1 MSLEKIKQ
9 DRLKKLANLQSFGI
23 DAYPDKG
30 LVGRILIKEV
40 LENFADFEQVKREI
54 ILAGRLRA
62 LRLHGAL
69 AFATLQDVSGS
80 FQLFFQKDK
89 LGEEMY
95 SLFADNLDMGDFIE
109 AVGELFVTQKGE
121 KTLLVKKF
129 KILSKAL
136 NQLPDKWHGLSDV
149 EERFRRRYLDILMNE
164 ETKKCFETRSEII
177 KNIRKFLEM
186 RDFLEVETPILQA
199 LPGGALARPFK
210 THLNA
215 LDMDLYLRVAP
226 ELYLKRLLVAGF
238 EKVYELG
245 RCFRNEGM
253 GKAHNPDFTILEFYW
268 AYADYEQL
276 MELTEEMF
284 EFLVPELEFEY
295 QKNRIDLAAPFK
307 RITMSDLLLEH
318 YKIDIAQVTK
328 EEMVKVL
335 TEAGEKVDQEMPLCK
350 MIDELF
356 KTLRP
361 KIIQPTFVMNHPIEM
376 SPLAKA
382 SPDNKK
388 EAARFQLLI
397 GGMELINAYS
407 ELNDPQDQATRM
419 KAQEQHQ
426 GKDDR
431 AELGLNPAKL
441 DEEIQRFDQDYIEA
455 LEYGMPPAAGWGLG
469 VDRLVMLLTNVA
481 SLREVILFPT
491 MRDKEE
497 KQK

>member
-9 DRLKKLANLQSFGI
+9 DRLKKLDGLKSFGV
-23 DAYPDKG
+23 DVYPGKG
-30 LVGRILIKEV
+30 LAGRILIKEV
-40 LENFADFEQVKREI
+40 LENFTDFEQVKREI
-54 ILAGRLRA
+54 VLAGRLRA

-80 FQLFFQKDK
+80 FQLFFKKDE
-89 LGEEMY
+89 LGEEVY
-95 SLFADNLDMGDFIE
+95 SLFSDNLDMGDFIE
-109 AVGELFVTQKGE
+109 AVGELFITQKGE

-129 KILSKAL
+129 KVLAKAL

-177 KNIRKFLEM
+177 KNIRKFLEA
-186 RDFLEVETPILQA
+186 RDFLEVETPVLQS

-253 GKAHNPDFTILEFYW
+253 DKAHNPDFTELEFYW

-276 MELTEEMF
+276 MELTEELF

-295 QKNRIDLAAPFK
+295 QNHKINLTAPFK
-307 RITMSDLLLEH
+307 RITMRDLLLEH
-318 YKIDIAQVTK
+318 YEIDIAKADKK
-328 EEMVKVL
+328 ELVQALVG
-335 TEAGEKVDQEMPLCK
+335 AGEKIDEEMPACK

-361 KIIQPTFVMNHPIEM
+361 KIIQPTFVTNHPLEM
-376 SPLAKA
+376 SPLAKT
-382 SPDNKK
+382 SPDDKN

-407 ELNDPQDQATRM
+407 ELNDPQEQASRM
-419 KAQEQHQ
+419 KMQEHHRQ
-426 GKDDR
+426 
-431 AELGLNPAKL
+431 

-469 VDRLVMLLTNVA
+469 VDRLVMLLANAA
-481 SLREVILFPT
+481 SLREVILFPA
-491 MRDKEE
+491 MREKEE

>member
-9 DRLKKLANLQSFGI
+9 DRLKKLANLQSFGV
-23 DAYPDKG
+23 DAYPGEG
-30 LVGRILIKEV
+30 LAGRILVSEV
-40 LENFADFEQVKREI
+40 LEKFTDFEQAKREI
-54 ILAGRLRA
+54 TLAGRLRA

-69 AFATLQDVSGS
+69 AFATLEDVSGR
-80 FQLFFQKDK
+80 FQLFFKKDE
-89 LGEEMY
+89 LGEEVY

-129 KILSKAL
+129 KVLTKAL

-164 ETKKCFETRSEII
+164 ETKKCFEARSGII
-177 KNIRKFLEM
+177 KNIRKFLEA
-186 RDFLEVETPILQA
+186 RNFLEVETPILQA

-215 LDMDLYLRVAP
+215 LDMDFYLRVAP

-253 GKAHNPDFTILEFYW
+253 DKAHNPDFTELEFYW

-276 MELTEEMF
+276 MELTEELF

-295 QKNRIDLAAPFK
+295 QTHKIDLTAPFK
-307 RITMSDLLLEH
+307 RITMSDLLREH
-318 YKIDIAQVTK
+318 YKIDIAQIAK

-335 TEAGEKVDQEMPLCK
+335 AEAGEKIDPEMPLCK

-382 SPDNKK
+382 SPENKN

-407 ELNDPQDQATRM
+407 ELNDPQDQAARM
-419 KAQEQHQ
+419 KKQEHHQ
-426 GKDDR
+426 GK
-431 AELGLNPAKL
+431 

-469 VDRLVMLLTNVA
+469 IDRLVMLLTNAA
-481 SLREVILFPT
+481 SLREVILFPA
-491 MRDKEE
+491 MREREE